1 MTKHLRLLW
10 VTLLM
15 CVCAVGGGFAQT
27 TVTLKFTKKCN
38 GKGTDDKNGAWVITS
53 DATELEIDSSKGLHF
68 GATNS
73 SVSYINATTNVYSD
87 KNIKKIVVNASTAS
101 KVSAKVKCTV
111 GGNAFGEE
119 QSLTNS
125 NKAYNFEGNATG
137 DIVVSVF
144 KPSKATK
151 ALYLLSVEVTYDD
164 APTGTPTTTTFGS
177 EVDGKTFVLEAGKLN
192 GEDFALPTTA
202 TADVEGSI
210 AYTATGDGVVTSEDN
225 VLTLHPDVYGTS
237 TVKATFTPTDNS
249 YASSSAS
256 YTVTNVAP
264 KVYYTTLAAMKEQV
278 PTSANSTANA
288 VSLSLDLT
296 DAIVTKVNGKN
307 AYIQDAS
314 TGVLCYDCS
323 GLQESKKYTGK
334 VDVKACWYSG
344 VIEIT
349 SWTPAADM
357 SVEDVTELPLE
368 IVTIA
373 DLRGD
378 NYANYEFKRVQV
390 LGATVTTSYSTAK
403 KATIEQGDAQM
414 TLYGEVSGIS
424 VTKGKNY
431 NFIGVPYHYKKSS
444 TDEWRLGV
452 FSNDDITEKA
462 KTPTTLSFDKDVTE
476 AFDVVKGSESA
487 FVAPKAVVKADETVV
502 EGAVVSY
509 ESSNTDV
516 ATVDAE
522 GNVTFVGVGTTTIT
536 ASYAGDATYAAATS
550 VSYTINYKSSALPEL
565 PKFAFKQSSYE
576 VDETKDKYDFA
587 NELDYDDNLAK
598 ASDIE
603 WTVSGGDDKA
613 FISDGYLVFTKG
625 LTATYTITAT
635 FKGNT
640 AYAPCEATC
649 ELVVKNLSVE
659 EKTVEFVLGVDKG
672 TLTGA
677 SSDDTMF
684 KNPVKIYSEKAA
696 FGDYD
701 DYRFYDA
708 NSVTTFSTRMGTIKK
723 IEIISKSTSSRTT
736 QDFKLVDGEPGVFKA
751 TKTSAVWSGSAKE
764 IKIRKSTT
772 AQVRA
777 KSIKVTLEDV
787 PVAKSY
793 TLDQT
798 SESNTLVDYDNANV
812 TINRKIGTDGWYTL
826 CLPFSLT
833 ESETKTYFGDDVN
846 IRTFDSMEGTVMNFK
861 KVTAME
867 AGKPYLVKTSTGF
880 DGTTTPFE
888 GVQLKAADPDQTSG
902 ADGYKMQGIYNKTKL
917 AIDGSQLF
925 LGDNNKFFKPST
937 AGNTMKGFRVYF
949 EVPMVNGKPMNLSA
963 ANIDGVETAL
973 TRIDGETVN
982 NDTRVFNLQG
992 QCLGTS
998 LSNLPSGI
1006 YVQGG
1011 KKVVVK

>member
-15 CVCAVGGGFAQT
+15 CVCTVGGGFAQT
-27 TVTLKFTKKCN
+27 TVTLKFTSKCN

-53 DATELEIDSSKGLHF
+53 DGKESNFVANGIHYGTSS
-68 GATNS
+68 A
-73 SVSYINATTNVYSD
+73 SVSYINATTNAYSD

-119 QSLTNS
+119 QSLTTS

-144 KPSKATK
+144 KPSKANN

-202 TADVEGSI
+202 TADVAGSI

-237 TVKATFTPTDNS
+237 IVKATFTPTDNS

-264 KVYYTTLAAMKEQV
+264 KVYYTTFAAMKESV
-278 PTSANSTANA
+278 PTTANSTANA
-288 VSLSLDLT
+288 VSLSLNLT

-307 AYIQDAS
+307 TYMQDAS

-323 GLQESKKYTGK
+323 GLQENKKYTGK

-344 VIEIT
+344 VVEIT

-357 SVEDVTELPLE
+357 SVEDVAELPLE
-368 IVTIA
+368 TVTIA
-373 DLRGD
+373 DLCGD

-390 LGATVTTSYSTAK
+390 LGATVTTYYSTSK

-424 VTKGKNY
+424 VTKDNTY
-431 NFIGVPYHYKKSS
+431 DFIGVPYHYKKNS

-476 AFDVVKGSESA
+476 EFDVVKGSESA

-509 ESSNTDV
+509 KSSNTDV

-522 GNVTFVGVGTTTIT
+522 GNVKFVGVGTTTIT

-565 PKFAFKQSSYE
+565 PKFAFKQTSYE
-576 VDETKDKYDFA
+576 ADLTQDEYNFT
-587 NELDYDDNLAK
+587 NELDYDSNLAD

-603 WTVSGGDDKA
+603 WTVTGGDNEA
-613 FISDGYLVFTKG
+613 IFVDGTMVFTKG
-625 LTATYTITAT
+625 LAATYTITAT
-635 FKGNT
+635 FKGNEN
-640 AYAPCEATC
+640 YAPCEATC

-659 EKTVEFVLGVDKG
+659 EKTVEFVAGTDKG
-672 TLTGA
+672 ATKDQKADQMVNEGVTI
-677 SSDDTMF
+677 SSTT
-684 KNPVKIYSEKAA
+684 AA
-696 FGDYD
+696 FGYD
-701 DYRFYDA
+701 SEYRFYGQGI
-708 NSVTTFSTRMGTIKK
+708 TTISTRMGTIKA
-723 IEIISKSTSSRTT
+723 IEFISKSLTGKNTT
-736 QDFKLVDGEPGVFKA
+736 KDFKLVDGEPGEFTA
-751 TKTSAVWSGSAKE
+751 TTKSAVWSGPAKE
-764 IKIRKSTT
+764 VKIRNNSGSQI
-772 AQVRA
+772 QVS
-777 KSIKVTLEDV
+777 SIKVTVEI